1 MENKSPSGAEALS
14 HQRLQHVE
22 QCSLRPTSGGFF
34 SLGLHVRR
42 AHKASLHSESQG
54 ASSHTKPWACQAPC
68 SQDTSSLE
76 GHLDA
81 LRPCAPHGNKALL
94 PEGHDGPGLLFL
106 VLQLRQALP
115 VFTMG
120 YSSGFKQ
127 YWDFRAITLF

>member
-1 MENKSPSGAEALS
+1 M
-14 HQRLQHVE
+14 
-22 QCSLRPTSGGFF
+22 
-34 SLGLHVRR
+34 
-42 AHKASLHSESQG
+42 
-54 ASSHTKPWACQAPC
+54 
-68 SQDTSSLE
+68 E
-76 GHLDA
+76 GHLGA